1 MDIKDS
7 SFYSVKIGDKDNV
20 IWKGDRLRN
29 YLIAHSSTTNI
40 EFEKQSKLKK
50 AQKIEDVIEP
60 TETKTKKTKDQT
72 DIITDVLT
80 DTNSN

>member
-50 AQKIEDVIEP
+50 AQKIQDVIEP
-60 TETKTKKTKDQT
+60 TETKTKKTKAQK

>member
-20 IWKGDRLRN
+20 TWKGDRLRN

-40 EFEKQSKLKK
+40 EFEKQSKTKK
-50 AQKIEDVIEP
+50 SQKAEDVIEP
-60 TETKTKKTKDQT
+60 TETKTKKTKAQK

-80 DTNSN
+80 DRNSN